1 MAATPIAQARARKSL
16 LCLLLIAV
24 LAIPSPVYAES
35 KRGIDVS
42 HHQGRIRWARV
53 AQAGVDFAFVKA
65 SEGVGV
71 RDPRYSE
78 NRNRAARSG
87 IKVGAYHFARPSGA
101 KKQRVKEDALLEAR
115 YFLKVAKPRRQ
126 ELAPVLDLETAGILN
141 RPQLRRWTA
150 TWLRHVRQET
160 GVRAIVYSGPV
171 FWRDRMSGT
180 ARFAAH
186 PLWLAHYTRRR
197 PIVPAGSWAGQ
208 GWTIWQWTDCGR
220 VRGVRGCVDMN
231 RLATNS
237 LTSLLVDP
245 RHISPSQPKPGKS
258 KPSKPKAGNPSTK
271 PKKQQRTRGATERP
285 RAGRGRRHPKRF
297 THKNKR
303 QRENRNARSHKARH
317 KHRRDG
323 RGPQRRPRTRS
334 EHVKQEAQGAP
345 KTEWLRGV
353 RHPSQRRSGPRW
365 TRWI

>member
-1 MAATPIAQARARKSL
+1 MAATPFAQARVRQSL
-16 LCLLLIAV
+16 LCLLLIVV
-24 LAIPSPVYAES
+24 LSFPGSAIADG

-42 HHQGRIRWARV
+42 HHQGRIRWSRV
-53 AQAGVDFAFVKA
+53 AQTGVDFAFVKA
-65 SEGVGV
+65 TEGVGV

-78 NRNRAARSG
+78 NRKRAARSG

-101 KKQRVKEDALLEAR
+101 KKERVKEDALLEAR
-115 YFLKVAKPRRQ
+115 YFLRVAQPKRR
-126 ELAPVLDLETAGILN
+126 ELAPVLDLETSGILN

-180 ARFAAH
+180 SRFTAH
-186 PLWLAHYTRRR
+186 PLWVAHYTRRR

-220 VRGVRGCVDMN
+220 VRGIRGCVDMN
-231 RLATNS
+231 RLAADS

-245 RHISPSQPKPGKS
+245 SYVSPAKSEPG
-258 KPSKPKAGNPSTK
+258 KPKASSPSAKSGKHQRGTGSTERSRTGRSRSGRNRPRPNSLRSKRPQTK
-271 PKKQQRTRGATERP
+271 RTRQQEGGREHRS
-285 RAGRGRRHPKRF
+285 GRG
-297 THKNKR
+297 
-303 QRENRNARSHKARH
+303 S
-317 KHRRDG
+317 
-323 RGPQRRPRTRS
+323 QRRSRVRPPHMEQRV
-334 EHVKQEAQGAP
+334 EVAKA
-345 KTEWLRGV
+345 EWLRGV
-353 RHPSQRRSGPRW
+353 RHPAPRSGGPRW

>member
-1 MAATPIAQARARKSL
+1 MAATPFAQARARKSL
-16 LCLLLIAV
+16 LPLLLIAV
-24 LAIPSPVYAES
+24 LSLPSPALAGS

-42 HHQGRIRWARV
+42 HHQGRIRWSRV
-53 AQAGVDFAFVKA
+53 ARAGVDFTFIKA
-65 SEGVGV
+65 TEGVGV

-78 NRNRAARSG
+78 NRKRATRSG

-101 KKQRVKEDALLEAR
+101 KKKRVKEDALLEAR
-115 YFLKVAKPRRQ
+115 YFLNIAKPKPS

-150 TWLRHVRQET
+150 TWLRHVRQKT

-180 ARFAAH
+180 SRFAAH

-197 PIVPAGSWAGQ
+197 PIVPAASWGGQ

-231 RLATNS
+231 RLATDS

-245 RHISPSQPKPGKS
+245 SVISSDEPKQTNPKPS
-258 KPSKPKAGNPSTK
+258 RRSAKPERRQRRNGPSERSRDRRGRPKRSAHHENKQRKDARSPRRNQRGS
-271 PKKQQRTRGATERP
+271 QQRSKAQTTRVKR
-285 RAGRGRRHPKRF
+285 RAL
-297 THKNKR
+297 
-303 QRENRNARSHKARH
+303 A
-317 KHRRDG
+317 
-323 RGPQRRPRTRS
+323 
-334 EHVKQEAQGAP
+334 AP

-353 RHPSQRRSGPRW
+353 RHPARARGGPRW